1 MIIVI
6 NDTISTLGLG
16 YHWRNNF
23 VSFHATFL
31 LRHECNHDFA
41 KSSYAE
47 KDYILKSVL
56 HTSMEVLGI
65 CVRKSKGPG
74 TFTFAMYLYFASV
87 IIDQGLQAR
96 SKVYVGTYVLMCH

>member
-96 SKVYVGTYVLMCH
+96 SKV